1 MSAFFCSPKAIRS
14 QIFNS
19 RGGLFRCKTPF
30 LMKAN
35 KQNIYRIKPP
45 ILLKMGQF
53 IAKHHAKSTKT
64 QC

>member
-1 MSAFFCSPKAIRS
+1 
-14 QIFNS
+14 
-19 RGGLFRCKTPF
+19 
-30 LMKAN
+30 MKGN

-45 ILLKMGQF
+45 FLLKTGQL